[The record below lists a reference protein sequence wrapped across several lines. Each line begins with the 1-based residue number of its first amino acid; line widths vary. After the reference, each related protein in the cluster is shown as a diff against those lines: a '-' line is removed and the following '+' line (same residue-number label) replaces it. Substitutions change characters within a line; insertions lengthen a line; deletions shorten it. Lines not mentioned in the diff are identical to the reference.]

1 MTVQESRGPGV
12 QESPD
17 EDMYRW
23 LEDPDSPETRAWVT
37 AQNERSSAFLSAIP
51 QRDEIKQRLTELWN
65 YERYGPPSKHG
76 PWYVFSRNDGLQ
88 NQAVI
93 YKTCE
98 LDAEPEVLLDP
109 NTWSADGT
117 VALAGMSV
125 SEDGR
130 YLAYAISASGS
141 DWMTWRVRDIAT
153 GVDLPDEVPWSK
165 FSDAAWAHDGSGF
178 YYGGYAPPADGN
190 LFTATNHHHR
200 LLLHALSSEQP
211 GFSPAATVGL
221 KPDGSDDRVVFEST
235 DHPDWLFSA
244 DVTDDGRYLVIT
256 QSQGT
261 HRENRIF
268 IQDLHDPAAV
278 ARPWLDHF
286 DASYSVVAN
295 DGDLFFVLTDKDAP
309 RSRLVAIR
317 LDAPELDQW
326 TDIIPQDSG
335 TDVLASVA
343 RVGDRWITIWRTDA
357 HERVRIHALDG
368 SRLHDVALPT
378 LGAIV
383 SWSTRRDED
392 DVFLAFSSFTYPTT
406 ILRHRVSTGETS
418 VWRQPR
424 VAFAP
429 DDFETTQV
437 FYPSKDGTRIPA
449 FVVHR
454 RGLVRNGTNRTYLY
468 GYGGFDISLTP
479 AFSPALIAWMER
491 GGVFVQANLRGGG
504 EYGQAWHDAGR
515 LRNKQ
520 NVFDDF
526 IAAAE
531 YLIRERYTSTPYLA
545 IAGGSNGGLLVGA
558 CMTQRPDLFGAAV
571 PAVGVLD
578 MLRFHLFTIGWAWVS
593 DYGNPD
599 DPADREVLLRYSP
612 LHNIKPGTAYPAT
625 LVITADHD
633 DRVAPAHSHKFTATL
648 QAAHAGSAPILT
660 RIDVKAGHGAGK
672 PTTKLIEEKA
682 DVWAF
687 LERVLTSSPSPSTPA
702 TSARQSASL

>member
-1 MTVQESRGPGV
+1 MSLPF
-12 QESPD
+12 
-17 EDMYRW
+17 RW
-23 LEDPDSPETRAWVT
+23 LEGPDSPDTVAWVA
-37 AQNERSSAFLSAIP
+37 AQNTRSDAFLSAIP
-51 QRDEIKQRLTELWN
+51 QRADIKKRLTELWN
-65 YERYGPPSKHG
+65 YERYGAPSRYG
-76 PWYVFSRNDGLQ
+76 EWCIFSRNDGLQ
-88 NQAVI
+88 NQAVV
-93 YKTCE
+93 YKARGLE
-98 LDAEPEVLLDP
+98 SQPDVLLDP

-117 VALAGMSV
+117 AALAAMSI

-130 YLAYAISASGS
+130 YLAYARSQSGS
-141 DWMTWRVRDIAT
+141 DWMTWRVREIAT
-153 GVDLPDEVPWSK
+153 GIDLPDEVPWSK
-165 FSDAAWAHDGSGF
+165 FSSAAWAPDNSGF
-178 YYGGYAPPADGN
+178 YYSGYTPPADGN
-190 LFTATNHHHR
+190 LYTAENRHHR
-200 LLLHALSSEQP
+200 VLFHTLSSKMSSEAISGEIASELIFETP
-211 GFSPAATVGL
+211 EH
-221 KPDGSDDRVVFEST
+221 DG
-235 DHPDWLFSA
+235 WLFSA
-244 DVTDDGRYLVIT
+244 DVTEDGRYLVIT

-261 HRENRIF
+261 NRESRVF
-268 IQDLHDPAAV
+268 LQDLRVPDAPIL
-278 ARPWLDHF
+278 PWLNHF

-295 DGDLFFVLTDKDAP
+295 DEDVFFVLTDKDAP

-317 LDAPELDQW
+317 RDAPDVADW
-326 TDIIPQDSG
+326 TDVIAEAPG

-343 RVGDRWITIWRTDA
+343 RVGDQWVAIWRTDA
-357 HERVRIHALDG
+357 HETVRIHTLTG
-368 SRLHDVALPT
+368 QVAHEVPLPA

-383 SWSTRRDED
+383 SWSARRTQP

-406 ILRHRVSTGETS
+406 ILRHVLETGVTTT
-418 VWRQPR
+418 WRQPT
-424 VAFAP
+424 VAFDP
-429 DDFETTQV
+429 QEFETTQV

-449 FVVHR
+449 FIVHR
-454 RGLVRNGTNRTYLY
+454 RGLVKDGSHRTYLY

-531 YLIRERYTSTPYLA
+531 YLIREQYTSTPRLA
-545 IAGGSNGGLLVGA
+545 IGGGSNGGLLVGA
-558 CMTQRPDLFGAAV
+558 CLTQRPDLFGAAV

-578 MLRFHLFTIGWAWVS
+578 MLRFHLFTIGWAWTS

-612 LHNIKPGTAYPAT
+612 LHNIRSGTSYPAT

-648 QAAHAGSAPILT
+648 QQAQAGPAPILT

-672 PTTKLIEEKA
+672 PTAKLIEEKA

-687 LERVLTSSPSPSTPA
+687 LERVLVTPA
-702 TSARQSASL
+702 SS

>member
-1 MTVQESRGPGV
+1 MVHGSRVQGPGG
-12 QESPD
+12 PD
-17 EDMYRW
+17 EDTFRW
-23 LEDPDSPETRAWVT
+23 LEDPDSAETQAWVA

-51 QRDEIKQRLTELWN
+51 QRDEIKRRLTELWN
-65 YERYGPPSKHG
+65 YDRYGPPSRHG
-76 PWYVFSRNDGLQ
+76 EWYVFSRNDGLQ

-93 YKTCE
+93 FKTRD
-98 LDAEPEVLLDP
+98 LNGTPEVLLDP

-117 VALAGMSV
+117 IALAGMSV

-130 YLAYAISASGS
+130 YLAYAVSESGS
-141 DWMTWRVRDIAT
+141 DWMTWRVRDVAT
-153 GVDLPDEVPWSK
+153 GIDLPDEVPWSK
-165 FSDAAWAHDGSGF
+165 FSGAAWAHDNSGF
-178 YYGGYAPPADGN
+178 YYSGYAPPADGN
-190 LFTATNHHHR
+190 TLTATNHHHR
-200 LLLHALSSEQP
+200 LYFHELRAADCGLRTV
-211 GFSPAATVGL
+211 FDSP
-221 KPDGSDDRVVFEST
+221 

-244 DVTDDGRYLVIT
+244 DVTDDGRYLVVT

-268 IQDLHDPAAV
+268 VRDLHDPVAAV
-278 ARPWLDHF
+278 RPWLDNC
-286 DASYSVVAN
+286 DASYSVIAN
-295 DGDLFFVLTDKDAP
+295 DADVFYVLTDKDAP

-317 LDAPELDQW
+317 LDAPEPDQW
-326 TDIIPQDSG
+326 TEVIPQDPG

-343 RVGDRWITIWRTDA
+343 RVGDRWVAIWRTDA

-368 SRLHDVALPT
+368 SPLGDVALPT
-378 LGAIV
+378 LGAVV
-383 SWSTRRDED
+383 SWSTRREDD

-406 ILRHRVSTGETS
+406 ILRHRVATGETS

-454 RGLVRNGTNRTYLY
+454 RGLIRDGGNRTYLY

-531 YLIRERYTSTPYLA
+531 YLIREGYTSTPLLA
-545 IAGGSNGGLLVGA
+545 IGGGSNGGLLVGA

-599 DPADREVLLRYSP
+599 DPDDRDVLLRYSP
-612 LHNIKPGTAYPAT
+612 LHNIRPGTSYPST

-648 QAAHAGSAPILT
+648 QAAQAGSAPILT

-687 LERVLTSSPSPSTPA
+687 LERVLRPASSPATPA
-702 TSARQSASL
+702 ESGPRSASL

>member
-1 MTVQESRGPGV
+1 MSDPF
-12 QESPD
+12 
-17 EDMYRW
+17 RW
-23 LEDPDSPETRAWVT
+23 LEDPDSPETIAWVA
-37 AQNERSSAFLSAIP
+37 AQNVRSNRFLSAIP
-51 QRDEIKQRLTELWN
+51 QRAAIKQRLTELWD
-65 YERYGPPSKHG
+65 YERYGPPSRYG
-76 PWYVFSRNDGLQ
+76 EWFIFSRNDGLQ
-88 NQAVI
+88 NQAVLF
-93 YKTCE
+93 KTRDLE
-98 LDAEPEVLLDP
+98 ATPEVLLDP

-117 VALAGMSV
+117 LALAATSI

-130 YLAYAISASGS
+130 YLAYAQSQSGS
-141 DWMTWRVRDIAT
+141 DWMTWRVREIAS
-153 GVDLPDEVPWSK
+153 GIDLPDEVPWSK
-165 FSDAAWAHDGSGF
+165 FSSAAWASDNSGF
-178 YYGGYAPPADGN
+178 YYSGYTPPADGN
-190 LFTATNHHHR
+190 LYTAENRHHR
-200 LLLHALSSEQP
+200 VCFHTLSGSEDP
-211 GFSPAATVGL
+211 
-221 KPDGSDDRVVFEST
+221 VVFET
-235 DHPDWLFSA
+235 PEHDDWLFSA
-244 DVTDDGRYLVIT
+244 DVTEDGRYLVIT

-261 HRENRIF
+261 HRESRVF
-268 IQDLHDPAAV
+268 LRDLREPDAPIL
-278 ARPWLDHF
+278 PWLDHF
-286 DASYSVVAN
+286 DASYSVIAN
-295 DGDLFFVLTDKDAP
+295 DEDVFYVLTDKDAP

-317 LDAPELDQW
+317 RDAPDVSAW
-326 TDIIPQDSG
+326 TDVIAQAQG

-343 RVGDRWITIWRTDA
+343 RVGDHWVAIWRTDA
-357 HERVRIHALDG
+357 HERVRVHTLSG
-368 SRLHDVALPT
+368 EVSHDVSLPA

-383 SWSTRRDED
+383 SWSARRTVP

-406 ILRHRVSTGETS
+406 ILRHVVETGVTTT
-418 VWRQPR
+418 WRQPH

-429 DDFETTQV
+429 EAFETTQV

-449 FVVHR
+449 FIVHR
-454 RGLVRNGTNRTYLY
+454 RGLVKDGSHRTYLY

-491 GGVFVQANLRGGG
+491 GGIFVQANLRGGG

-531 YLIRERYTSTPYLA
+531 FLIQEGYTSTPRLA
-545 IAGGSNGGLLVGA
+545 IGGGSNGGLLVGA
-558 CMTQRPDLFGAAV
+558 CLTQRPDLFGAAV

-578 MLRFHLFTIGWAWVS
+578 MLRFHLFTIGWAWTS

-612 LHNIKPGTAYPAT
+612 LHNVRPGVAYPAT

-648 QAAHAGSAPILT
+648 QAAQAGTAPILT

-672 PTTKLIEEKA
+672 PTSKLIEEKA

-687 LERVLTSSPSPSTPA
+687 LEHVLSP
-702 TSARQSASL
+702 